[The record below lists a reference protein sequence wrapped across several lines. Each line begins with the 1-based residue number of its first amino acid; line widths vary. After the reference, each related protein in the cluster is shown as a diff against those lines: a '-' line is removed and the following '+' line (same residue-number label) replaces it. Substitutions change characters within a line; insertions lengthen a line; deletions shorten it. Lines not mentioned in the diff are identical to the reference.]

1 MICTVIQGRNRQEVL
16 QALQCCEMAEIRLDS
31 CSLSADDIEE
41 CFSSD
46 VPTVA
51 TCRVADLMASDGTLT
66 EREALRICEDRL
78 LNAID
83 AGAAYVDVEMEIPK
97 EMSKRIRSRAHSC
110 GTVFIRSVHDFGST
124 GTYAEL
130 RSQVEKCRYYGADIV
145 KLVTMALSVE
155 DAERVLRLYDEYDP
169 ASLIAFCM
177 GEPGRESRVGC
188 LAKGAPYS
196 YAALSAAEAA
206 APGQW
211 EAADMAARVYGD
223 RYFIGYPDGMAVVPE
238 DRKNGGE
245 PYRTGQTVRM
255 PASKSFAQRAVVAAA
270 LADGV
275 SRLEG
280 YSACSD
286 SESAVRVARTL
297 GAEVRSL
304 DDGGTLEI
312 RGIGA
317 VPGAVDIACLNVGE
331 SGLLTRL
338 MIPLSAVLS
347 CSDVTLEG
355 EKTLLGRPM
364 KGADRMLAAFGVQL
378 TSDHL
383 PLKVCGSL
391 ESGNASISGRDGS
404 QLISGLLMSLPLT
417 EGKSTVTVTDPKSIP
432 YMFITLDVM
441 KRFGVSIAN
450 EMSGDREFF
459 ESDGDWS
466 LCREM
471 TFNIKGKQR
480 YKAASF
486 SLEGDWSAAANFLVA
501 GAIFGK
507 AEISGLDTT
516 SLQADLSIMDILLDA
531 GASISQ
537 SDGDT
542 GPVTVQRAPLTAFS
556 IDASNC
562 PDLFPIVAV
571 LASFCQGT
579 SRISGVDR
587 LVHKESDRG
596 AAILD
601 MLGQMGVQAGLE
613 GNDMLIEGHSLAQRC
628 LTGNLLKVGRYTS
641 HHDHRMV
648 MALMVAGLG
657 ADGKIEI
664 DDEECVAKSFPGFI
678 DVFERMKSGIERG

>member
-1 MICTVIQGRNRQEVL
+1 MVCTVIQGRDLEGIF
-16 QALQCCEMAEIRLDS
+16 QALECCEMAEIRLDS
-31 CSLSADDIEE
+31 CRLSMDDIEE

-46 VPTVA
+46 TPLVA
-51 TCRVADLMASDGTLT
+51 TCRVEEMLSADSGLT
-66 EREALRICEDRL
+66 RQQALKLSEERL
-78 LNAID
+78 LAAID

-97 EMSKRIRSRAHSC
+97 EVSKRIRARAHSC
-110 GTVFIRSVHDFGST
+110 GTVFIRSVHDYSST
-124 GTYAEL
+124 GTYDEL
-130 RSQVEKCRYYGADIV
+130 KSYVEKCRYYGADVV
-145 KLVTMALSVE
+145 KLVTMARSGE
-155 DAERVLRLYDEYDP
+155 DAARVLQLYDEYDP

-177 GEPGRESRVGC
+177 GEAGRESRVEC

-196 YAALSAAEAA
+196 YAALSEDESA

-211 EAADMAARVYGD
+211 TASDMAARIYG
-223 RYFIGYPDGMAVVPE
+223 RRHFIGYSESPE
-238 DRKNGGE
+238 L
-245 PYRTGQTVRM
+245 RM
-255 PASKSFAQRAVVAAA
+255 PASKSFAQRAIVAAA

-275 SRLEG
+275 SRLDG

-286 SESAVRVARTL
+286 SESAVRVARSF

-304 DDGGTLEI
+304 DDGRVLEI
-312 RGIGA
+312 KGIGA
-317 VPGAVDIACLNVGE
+317 GPGSVDVDSLNVGE

-338 MIPLSAVLS
+338 MIPLSAVIS
-347 CSDVTLEG
+347 GSDVTIEG

-378 TSDHL
+378 SSDHI
-383 PLKVCGSL
+383 PLKVYGSL
-391 ESGNASISGRDGS
+391 ESGNASISGMNGS
-404 QLISGLLMSLPLT
+404 QLISGLLMALPLT
-417 EGKSTVTVTDPKSIP
+417 AGKSTVTVTEPKSIP

-441 KRFGVSIAN
+441 KRFGVVVAN
-450 EMSGDREFF
+450 EMSGGRDFF

-466 LCREM
+466 LCSGI
-471 TFNIKGKQR
+471 TFNIKGGQR
-480 YKAASF
+480 YAPADF

-501 GAIFGK
+501 GAIFGR
-507 AEISGLDTT
+507 AELTGLDTC
-516 SLQADLSIMDILLDA
+516 SLQADISIMDILMDA
-531 GASISQ
+531 GASLSQ

-542 GPVTVQRAPLTAFS
+542 GPITVQRAPLTAFS

-562 PDLFPIVAV
+562 PDLFPIVSV
-571 LASFCQGT
+571 LAAFCQGR

-596 AAILD
+596 AAILQ
-601 MLGQMGVQAGLE
+601 MLSQMGVKAE
-613 GNDMLIEGHSLAQRC
+613 VDGNDMLIEGHSLAQRC
-628 LTGNLLKVGRYTS
+628 LTGNLLKGGRYTS

>member
-1 MICTVIQGRNRQEVL
+1 MVCTVIQGRDLEGIF
-16 QALQCCEMAEIRLDS
+16 QALECCEMAEIRLDS
-31 CSLSADDIEE
+31 CRLSMDDIEE

-46 VPTVA
+46 TPLVA
-51 TCRVADLMASDGTLT
+51 TCRVEEMLSADSGLT
-66 EREALRICEDRL
+66 RQQALKLSEERL
-78 LNAID
+78 LAAID

-97 EMSKRIRSRAHSC
+97 EVSKRIRARAHSC
-110 GTVFIRSVHDFGST
+110 GTVFIRSVHDYSST
-124 GTYAEL
+124 GTYDEL
-130 RSQVEKCRYYGADIV
+130 KSCVEKCRYYGADIV
-145 KLVTMALSVE
+145 KLVTMARSGE
-155 DAERVLRLYDEYDP
+155 DAARVLQLYDEYDP

-177 GEPGRESRVGC
+177 GEAGRESRVEC

-196 YAALSAAEAA
+196 YAALSEDESA

-211 EAADMAARVYGD
+211 TASDMAARIYG
-223 RYFIGYPDGMAVVPE
+223 RRHFIGYSEGPE
-238 DRKNGGE
+238 L
-245 PYRTGQTVRM
+245 RM
-255 PASKSFAQRAVVAAA
+255 PASKSFAQRAIVAAA

-275 SRLEG
+275 SRLDG

-286 SESAVRVARTL
+286 SESAVRVARSL

-304 DDGGTLEI
+304 DDGRVLEI
-312 RGIGA
+312 KGIGA
-317 VPGAVDIACLNVGE
+317 GPGSVDIDSLNVGE

-338 MIPLSAVLS
+338 MIPLSAVIS
-347 CSDVTLEG
+347 GSDVTIEG

-378 TSDHL
+378 SSDHI
-383 PLKVCGSL
+383 PLKVYGSL
-391 ESGNASISGRDGS
+391 ESGNASISGMNGS
-404 QLISGLLMSLPLT
+404 QLISGLLMALPLT
-417 EGKSTVTVTDPKSIP
+417 AGKSTVTVTEPKSIP

-441 KRFGVSIAN
+441 KRFGVVVAN
-450 EMSGDREFF
+450 EMSGGRDFF

-466 LCREM
+466 LCSGI
-471 TFNIKGKQR
+471 TFNIKGGQR
-480 YKAASF
+480 YAPADF

-501 GAIFGK
+501 GAIFGR
-507 AEISGLDTT
+507 AELTGLDTC
-516 SLQADLSIMDILLDA
+516 SLQADISVMDILMDA
-531 GASISQ
+531 GASLSQ

-542 GPVTVQRAPLTAFS
+542 GPITVQRAPLTAFS

-562 PDLFPIVAV
+562 PDLFPIVSV
-571 LASFCQGT
+571 LAAFCQGR

-596 AAILD
+596 AAILQ
-601 MLGQMGVQAGLE
+601 MLSQMGVKAE
-613 GNDMLIEGHSLAQRC
+613 VDGNDMLIEGHSLAQRC
-628 LTGNLLKVGRYTS
+628 LTGNLLKGGRYTS

-678 DVFERMKSGIERG
+678 DVFERMKSGIERLRGVMSQDVD

>member
-1 MICTVIQGRNRQEVL
+1 MVCTVIQGRDLEGIF
-16 QALQCCEMAEIRLDS
+16 QALECCEMAEIRLDS
-31 CSLSADDIEE
+31 CRLSMDDIEE

-46 VPTVA
+46 TPLVA
-51 TCRVADLMASDGTLT
+51 TCRVEEMLSADSGLT
-66 EREALRICEDRL
+66 RQQALKLSEERL
-78 LNAID
+78 LAAID

-97 EMSKRIRSRAHSC
+97 EVSKRIRARAHSC
-110 GTVFIRSVHDFGST
+110 GTVFIRSVHDYSST
-124 GTYAEL
+124 GTYDEL
-130 RSQVEKCRYYGADIV
+130 KAWVEKCRYYGADIV
-145 KLVTMALSVE
+145 KLVTMARSGE
-155 DAERVLRLYDEYDP
+155 DAARVLQLYDEYDP

-177 GEPGRESRVGC
+177 GEAGRESRVEC

-196 YAALSAAEAA
+196 YAALSEDESA

-211 EAADMAARVYGD
+211 TASDMAARIYG
-223 RYFIGYPDGMAVVPE
+223 RRHFIGYSEGPE
-238 DRKNGGE
+238 L
-245 PYRTGQTVRM
+245 RM
-255 PASKSFAQRAVVAAA
+255 PASKSFAQRAIVAAA

-275 SRLEG
+275 SRLDG

-286 SESAVRVARTL
+286 SESAVRVARSL

-304 DDGGTLEI
+304 DDGRVLEI
-312 RGIGA
+312 KGIGA
-317 VPGAVDIACLNVGE
+317 GPGSVDIDSLNVGE

-338 MIPLSAVLS
+338 MIPLSAVIS
-347 CSDVTLEG
+347 GSDVTIEG

-378 TSDHL
+378 SSDHI
-383 PLKVCGSL
+383 PLKVYGSL
-391 ESGNASISGRDGS
+391 ESGNASISGMNGS
-404 QLISGLLMSLPLT
+404 QLISGLLMALPLT
-417 EGKSTVTVTDPKSIP
+417 AGKSTVTVTEPKSIP

-441 KRFGVSIAN
+441 KRFGVVAAN
-450 EMSGDREFF
+450 EMSGGRDFF

-466 LCREM
+466 LCSGI
-471 TFNIKGKQR
+471 TFNIKGGQR
-480 YKAASF
+480 YAPADF

-501 GAIFGK
+501 GAIFGR
-507 AEISGLDTT
+507 AELTGLDTC
-516 SLQADLSIMDILLDA
+516 SLQADISIMDILMDA
-531 GASISQ
+531 GASLSQ

-542 GPVTVQRAPLTAFS
+542 GPITVQRAPLTAFS

-562 PDLFPIVAV
+562 PDLFPIVSV
-571 LASFCQGT
+571 LAAFCQGR

-587 LVHKESDRG
+587 LAHKESDRG
-596 AAILD
+596 AAILQ
-601 MLGQMGVQAGLE
+601 MLSQMGVKAE
-613 GNDMLIEGHSLAQRC
+613 VDGNDMLIEGHSLAQRC
-628 LTGNLLKVGRYTS
+628 LTGNLLKGGRYTS

>member
-1 MICTVIQGRNRQEVL
+1 MVCTVIQGRDLEGIF
-16 QALQCCEMAEIRLDS
+16 QALECCEMAEIRLDS
-31 CSLSADDIEE
+31 CRLSMDDIEE

-46 VPTVA
+46 TPLVA
-51 TCRVADLMASDGTLT
+51 TCRVEEMLSADSGLT
-66 EREALRICEDRL
+66 RQQALKLSEERL
-78 LNAID
+78 LAAID

-97 EMSKRIRSRAHSC
+97 EVSKRIRARAHSC
-110 GTVFIRSVHDFGST
+110 GTVFIRSVHDYSST
-124 GTYAEL
+124 GTYDEL
-130 RSQVEKCRYYGADIV
+130 KSYVEKCRYYGADVV
-145 KLVTMALSVE
+145 KLVTMARSGE
-155 DAERVLRLYDEYDP
+155 DAARVLQLYDEYDP

-177 GEPGRESRVGC
+177 GEAGRESRVEC

-196 YAALSAAEAA
+196 YAALSEDESA

-211 EAADMAARVYGD
+211 TASDMAARIYG
-223 RYFIGYPDGMAVVPE
+223 RRHFIGYSESPE
-238 DRKNGGE
+238 L
-245 PYRTGQTVRM
+245 RM
-255 PASKSFAQRAVVAAA
+255 PASKSFAQRAIVAAA

-275 SRLEG
+275 SRLDG

-286 SESAVRVARTL
+286 SESAVRVARSF

-304 DDGGTLEI
+304 DDGRVLEI
-312 RGIGA
+312 KGIGA
-317 VPGAVDIACLNVGE
+317 GPGSVDVDSLNVGE

-338 MIPLSAVLS
+338 MIPLSAVIS
-347 CSDVTLEG
+347 GSDVTIEG

-378 TSDHL
+378 SSDHI
-383 PLKVCGSL
+383 PLKVYGSL
-391 ESGNASISGRDGS
+391 ESGNASISGMNGS
-404 QLISGLLMSLPLT
+404 QLISGLLMALPLT
-417 EGKSTVTVTDPKSIP
+417 AGKSTVTVTEPKSIP

-441 KRFGVSIAN
+441 KRFGVVVAN
-450 EMSGDREFF
+450 EMSGGRDFF

-466 LCREM
+466 LCSGI
-471 TFNIKGKQR
+471 TFNIKGGQR
-480 YKAASF
+480 YAPADF

-501 GAIFGK
+501 GAIFGR
-507 AEISGLDTT
+507 AELTGLDTC
-516 SLQADLSIMDILLDA
+516 SLQADISVMDILMDA
-531 GASISQ
+531 GASLSQ

-542 GPVTVQRAPLTAFS
+542 GPITVQRAPLTAFS

-562 PDLFPIVAV
+562 PDLFPIVSV
-571 LASFCQGT
+571 LAAFCQGR

-596 AAILD
+596 AAILQ
-601 MLGQMGVQAGLE
+601 MLSQMGVKAE
-613 GNDMLIEGHSLAQRC
+613 VDGNDMLIEGHSLAQRC
-628 LTGNLLKVGRYTS
+628 LTGNLLKGGRYTS

>member
-1 MICTVIQGRNRQEVL
+1 MVCTVIQGRDLEGIF
-16 QALQCCEMAEIRLDS
+16 QALECCEMAEIRLDS
-31 CSLSADDIEE
+31 CRLSMDDIEE

-46 VPTVA
+46 TPLVA
-51 TCRVADLMASDGTLT
+51 TCRVEEMLSADSGLT
-66 EREALRICEDRL
+66 RQQALKLSEERL
-78 LNAID
+78 LAAID

-97 EMSKRIRSRAHSC
+97 EVSKRIRARAHSC
-110 GTVFIRSVHDFGST
+110 GTVFIRSVHDYSST
-124 GTYAEL
+124 GTYDEL
-130 RSQVEKCRYYGADIV
+130 KSCVEKCRYYGADVV
-145 KLVTMALSVE
+145 KLVTMARSGE
-155 DAERVLRLYDEYDP
+155 DAARVLQLYDEYDP

-177 GEPGRESRVGC
+177 GEAGRESRVEC

-196 YAALSAAEAA
+196 YAALSEDEYA

-211 EAADMAARVYGD
+211 TASDMAARIYG
-223 RYFIGYPDGMAVVPE
+223 RRHFIGYSESPE
-238 DRKNGGE
+238 L
-245 PYRTGQTVRM
+245 RM
-255 PASKSFAQRAVVAAA
+255 PASKSFAQRAIVAAA

-275 SRLEG
+275 SRLDG

-286 SESAVRVARTL
+286 SESAVRVARSL

-304 DDGGTLEI
+304 DDGRVLEI
-312 RGIGA
+312 KGIGA
-317 VPGAVDIACLNVGE
+317 GPGSVDVDSLNVGE

-338 MIPLSAVLS
+338 MIPLSAVIS
-347 CSDVTLEG
+347 GSDVTIEG

-378 TSDHL
+378 SSDHI
-383 PLKVCGSL
+383 PLKVYGSL
-391 ESGNASISGRDGS
+391 ESGNASISGMNGS
-404 QLISGLLMSLPLT
+404 QLISGLLMALPLT
-417 EGKSTVTVTDPKSIP
+417 AGKSTVTVTEPKSIP

-441 KRFGVSIAN
+441 KRFGVVVAN
-450 EMSGDREFF
+450 EMSGGRDFF

-466 LCREM
+466 LCSGI
-471 TFNIKGKQR
+471 TFNIKGGQR
-480 YKAASF
+480 YAPADF

-501 GAIFGK
+501 GAIFGR
-507 AEISGLDTT
+507 AELTGLDTC
-516 SLQADLSIMDILLDA
+516 SLQADISIMDILMDA
-531 GASISQ
+531 GASLSQ

-542 GPVTVQRAPLTAFS
+542 GPITVQRAPLTAFS

-562 PDLFPIVAV
+562 PDLFPIVSV
-571 LASFCQGT
+571 LAAFCQGR

-587 LVHKESDRG
+587 LAHKESDRG
-596 AAILD
+596 AAILQ
-601 MLGQMGVQAGLE
+601 MLSQMGVKAE
-613 GNDMLIEGHSLAQRC
+613 VDGNDMLIEGHSLAQRC
-628 LTGNLLKVGRYTS
+628 LTGNLLKGGRYTS

>member
-1 MICTVIQGRNRQEVL
+1 MVCTVIQGRDLEGIF
-16 QALQCCEMAEIRLDS
+16 QALECCEMAEIRLDS
-31 CSLSADDIEE
+31 CRLSMDDIEE

-46 VPTVA
+46 TPLVA
-51 TCRVADLMASDGTLT
+51 TCRVEEMLSADSGLT
-66 EREALRICEDRL
+66 RQQALKLSEERL
-78 LNAID
+78 LAAID

-97 EMSKRIRSRAHSC
+97 EVSKRIRARAHSC
-110 GTVFIRSVHDFGST
+110 GTVFIRSVHDYSST
-124 GTYAEL
+124 GTYDEL
-130 RSQVEKCRYYGADIV
+130 KAWVEKCRYYGADVV
-145 KLVTMALSVE
+145 KLVTMARSGE
-155 DAERVLRLYDEYDP
+155 DAARVLQLYDEYDP

-177 GEPGRESRVGC
+177 GEAGRESRVEC

-196 YAALSAAEAA
+196 YAALSEDESA

-211 EAADMAARVYGD
+211 TASDMAARIYG
-223 RYFIGYPDGMAVVPE
+223 RRHFIGYSEGPE
-238 DRKNGGE
+238 L
-245 PYRTGQTVRM
+245 RM
-255 PASKSFAQRAVVAAA
+255 PASKSFAQRAIVAAA

-275 SRLEG
+275 SRLDG

-286 SESAVRVARTL
+286 SESAVRVARSL

-304 DDGGTLEI
+304 DDGRVLEI
-312 RGIGA
+312 KGIGA
-317 VPGAVDIACLNVGE
+317 GPGSVDIDSLNVGE

-338 MIPLSAVLS
+338 MIPLSAVIS
-347 CSDVTLEG
+347 GSDVTIEG

-378 TSDHL
+378 SSDHI
-383 PLKVCGSL
+383 PLKVYGSL
-391 ESGNASISGRDGS
+391 ESGNASISGMNGS
-404 QLISGLLMSLPLT
+404 QLISGLLMALPLT
-417 EGKSTVTVTDPKSIP
+417 AGKSTVTVTEPKSIP

-441 KRFGVSIAN
+441 KRFGVVAAN
-450 EMSGDREFF
+450 EMSGGRDFF

-466 LCREM
+466 LCSGI
-471 TFNIKGKQR
+471 TFNIKGGQR
-480 YKAASF
+480 YAPADF

-501 GAIFGK
+501 GAIFGR
-507 AEISGLDTT
+507 AELTGLDTC
-516 SLQADLSIMDILLDA
+516 SLQADISIMDILMDA
-531 GASISQ
+531 GASLSQ

-542 GPVTVQRAPLTAFS
+542 GPITVQRAPLTAFS

-562 PDLFPIVAV
+562 PDLFPIVSV
-571 LASFCQGT
+571 LAAFCQGR

-587 LVHKESDRG
+587 LAHKESDRG
-596 AAILD
+596 AAILQ
-601 MLGQMGVQAGLE
+601 MLSQMGVKAE
-613 GNDMLIEGHSLAQRC
+613 VDGNDMLIEGHSLAQRC
-628 LTGNLLKVGRYTS
+628 LTGNLLKGGRYTS

>member
-1 MICTVIQGRNRQEVL
+1 MVCTVIQGRDLEGIF
-16 QALQCCEMAEIRLDS
+16 QALECCEMAEIRLDS
-31 CSLSADDIEE
+31 CRLSMDDIEE

-46 VPTVA
+46 TPLVA
-51 TCRVADLMASDGTLT
+51 TCRVEEMLSADSGLT
-66 EREALRICEDRL
+66 RQQALKLSEERL
-78 LNAID
+78 LAAID

-97 EMSKRIRSRAHSC
+97 EVSKRIRARAHSC
-110 GTVFIRSVHDFGST
+110 GTVFIRSVHDYSST
-124 GTYAEL
+124 GTYDEL
-130 RSQVEKCRYYGADIV
+130 KSCVEKCRYYGADIV
-145 KLVTMALSVE
+145 KLVTMARSGE
-155 DAERVLRLYDEYDP
+155 DAARVLQLYDEYDP

-177 GEPGRESRVGC
+177 GEVGRESRVEC

-196 YAALSAAEAA
+196 YAALSEDESA

-211 EAADMAARVYGD
+211 TASDMAARIYG
-223 RYFIGYPDGMAVVPE
+223 RRHFIGYSEGPE
-238 DRKNGGE
+238 LM
-245 PYRTGQTVRM
+245 M
-255 PASKSFAQRAVVAAA
+255 PASKSFAQRAIVAAA

-275 SRLEG
+275 SRLDG

-286 SESAVRVARTL
+286 SESAVRVARSL

-304 DDGGTLEI
+304 DDGRVLEI
-312 RGIGA
+312 KGIGA
-317 VPGAVDIACLNVGE
+317 GPGSVDIDSLNVGE

-338 MIPLSAVLS
+338 MIPLSAVIS
-347 CSDVTLEG
+347 GSDVTIEG

-378 TSDHL
+378 SSDHI
-383 PLKVCGSL
+383 PLKVYGSL
-391 ESGNASISGRDGS
+391 ESGNASISGMNGS
-404 QLISGLLMSLPLT
+404 QLISGLLMALPLT
-417 EGKSTVTVTDPKSIP
+417 AGKSTVTVTEPKSIP

-441 KRFGVSIAN
+441 KRFGVVAAN
-450 EMSGDREFF
+450 EMSGGRDFF

-466 LCREM
+466 LCSGI
-471 TFNIKGKQR
+471 TFNIKGGQR
-480 YKAASF
+480 YAPADF

-501 GAIFGK
+501 GAIFGR
-507 AEISGLDTT
+507 AELTGLDTC
-516 SLQADLSIMDILLDA
+516 SLQADISIMDILMDA
-531 GASISQ
+531 GASLSQ

-542 GPVTVQRAPLTAFS
+542 GPITVQRAPLTAFS

-562 PDLFPIVAV
+562 PDLFPIVSV
-571 LASFCQGT
+571 LAAFCQGR

-587 LVHKESDRG
+587 LAHKESDRG
-596 AAILD
+596 AAILQ
-601 MLGQMGVQAGLE
+601 MLSQMGVKAE
-613 GNDMLIEGHSLAQRC
+613 VDGNDMLIEGHSLAQRC
-628 LTGNLLKVGRYTS
+628 LTGNLLKGGRYTS

>member
-1 MICTVIQGRNRQEVL
+1 MVCTVIQGRDLEGIF
-16 QALQCCEMAEIRLDS
+16 QALECCEMAEIRLDS
-31 CSLSADDIEE
+31 CRLSMDDIEE

-46 VPTVA
+46 TPLVA
-51 TCRVADLMASDGTLT
+51 TCRVEEMLSADSGLT
-66 EREALRICEDRL
+66 RQQALKLSEERL
-78 LNAID
+78 LAAID

-97 EMSKRIRSRAHSC
+97 EVSKRIRARAHSC
-110 GTVFIRSVHDFGST
+110 GTVFIRSVHDYSST
-124 GTYAEL
+124 GTYDEL
-130 RSQVEKCRYYGADIV
+130 KSCVEKCRYYGADVV
-145 KLVTMALSVE
+145 KLVTMARSGE
-155 DAERVLRLYDEYDP
+155 DAARVLQLYDEYDP

-177 GEPGRESRVGC
+177 GEAGRESRVEC

-196 YAALSAAEAA
+196 YAALSEDESA

-211 EAADMAARVYGD
+211 TASDMAARIYG
-223 RYFIGYPDGMAVVPE
+223 RRHFIGYSESPE
-238 DRKNGGE
+238 L
-245 PYRTGQTVRM
+245 RM
-255 PASKSFAQRAVVAAA
+255 PASKSFAQRAIVAAA

-275 SRLEG
+275 SRLDG

-286 SESAVRVARTL
+286 SESAVRVARSL

-304 DDGGTLEI
+304 DDGRVLEI
-312 RGIGA
+312 KGIGA
-317 VPGAVDIACLNVGE
+317 GPGSVDVDSLNVGE

-338 MIPLSAVLS
+338 MIPLSAVIS
-347 CSDVTLEG
+347 GSDVTIEG

-378 TSDHL
+378 SSDHI
-383 PLKVCGSL
+383 PLKVYGSL
-391 ESGNASISGRDGS
+391 ESGNASISGMNGS
-404 QLISGLLMSLPLT
+404 QLISGLLMALPLT
-417 EGKSTVTVTDPKSIP
+417 AGKSTVTVTEPKSIP

-441 KRFGVSIAN
+441 KRFGVVVAN
-450 EMSGDREFF
+450 EMSGGRDFF

-466 LCREM
+466 LCSGI
-471 TFNIKGKQR
+471 TFNIKGGQR
-480 YKAASF
+480 YAPADF

-501 GAIFGK
+501 GAIFGR
-507 AEISGLDTT
+507 AELTGLDTC
-516 SLQADLSIMDILLDA
+516 SLQADISIMDILMDA
-531 GASISQ
+531 GASLSQ

-542 GPVTVQRAPLTAFS
+542 GPITVQRAPLTAFS

-562 PDLFPIVAV
+562 PDLFPIVSV
-571 LASFCQGT
+571 LAAFCQGR

-587 LVHKESDRG
+587 LAHKESDRG
-596 AAILD
+596 AAILQ
-601 MLGQMGVQAGLE
+601 MLSQMGVKAE
-613 GNDMLIEGHSLAQRC
+613 VDGNDMLIEGHSLAQRC
-628 LTGNLLKVGRYTS
+628 LTGNLLKGGRYTS

>member
-1 MICTVIQGRNRQEVL
+1 MVCTVIQGRDLEGIF
-16 QALQCCEMAEIRLDS
+16 QALECCEMAEIRLDS
-31 CSLSADDIEE
+31 CRLSMDDIEE

-46 VPTVA
+46 TPLVA
-51 TCRVADLMASDGTLT
+51 TCRVEEMLSADSGLT
-66 EREALRICEDRL
+66 RQQALKLSEERL
-78 LNAID
+78 LAAID

-97 EMSKRIRSRAHSC
+97 EVSKRIRARAHSC
-110 GTVFIRSVHDFGST
+110 GTVFIRSVHDYSST
-124 GTYAEL
+124 GTYDEL
-130 RSQVEKCRYYGADIV
+130 KSWVEKCRYYGADVV
-145 KLVTMALSVE
+145 KLVTMARSGE
-155 DAERVLRLYDEYDP
+155 DAARVLQLYDEYDP

-177 GEPGRESRVGC
+177 GEAGRESRVEC

-196 YAALSAAEAA
+196 YAALSEDESA

-211 EAADMAARVYGD
+211 TASDMAARIYG
-223 RYFIGYPDGMAVVPE
+223 RRHFIGYSEGPE
-238 DRKNGGE
+238 LM
-245 PYRTGQTVRM
+245 M
-255 PASKSFAQRAVVAAA
+255 PASKSFAQRAIVAAA

-275 SRLEG
+275 SRLDG

-286 SESAVRVARTL
+286 SESAVRVARSL

-304 DDGGTLEI
+304 DDGRVLEI
-312 RGIGA
+312 KGIGA
-317 VPGAVDIACLNVGE
+317 GPGSVDIDSLNVGE

-338 MIPLSAVLS
+338 MIPLSAVIS
-347 CSDVTLEG
+347 GSDVTIEG

-378 TSDHL
+378 SSDHI
-383 PLKVCGSL
+383 PLKVYGSL
-391 ESGNASISGRDGS
+391 ESGNASISGMNGS
-404 QLISGLLMSLPLT
+404 QLISGLLMALPLT
-417 EGKSTVTVTDPKSIP
+417 AGKSTVTVTEPKSIP

-441 KRFGVSIAN
+441 KRFGVVAAN
-450 EMSGDREFF
+450 EMSGGRDFF

-466 LCREM
+466 LCSGI
-471 TFNIKGKQR
+471 TFNIKGGQR
-480 YKAASF
+480 YAPADF

-501 GAIFGK
+501 GAIFGR
-507 AEISGLDTT
+507 AELTGLDTC
-516 SLQADLSIMDILLDA
+516 SLQADISIMDILMDA
-531 GASISQ
+531 GASLSQ

-542 GPVTVQRAPLTAFS
+542 GPITVQRAPLTAFS

-562 PDLFPIVAV
+562 PDLFPIVSV
-571 LASFCQGT
+571 LAAFCQGR

-587 LVHKESDRG
+587 LAHKESDRG
-596 AAILD
+596 AAILQ
-601 MLGQMGVQAGLE
+601 MLSQMGVKAE
-613 GNDMLIEGHSLAQRC
+613 VDGNDMLIEGHSLAQRC
-628 LTGNLLKVGRYTS
+628 LTGNLLKGGRYTS